1 MSSTPLADQFGI
13 DEETL
18 ALRRAFIGLEEADR
32 QTLQQLAP
40 WMEERAG
47 RIARAFYE
55 VQLAF
60 APTRELLKRLA
71 VRRSLTFE
79 ALRTELEEQQ
89 SCYLVNLFGAA
100 QGGWDLEWFEGRLRE
115 GVESERLDVPLKWS
129 IGGYPLL
136 YRITRTALWRSMFWR
151 PWLVLRAERALQR
164 VFNLDQQ
171 AITDAFLLSSFT
183 SMHFDLASVAVER
196 GADRTE
202 AFGEIKRSFA
212 GMTGAL
218 GDQARTMATAAE
230 QFNLIS
236 NEMNSRSD
244 LTMTQSQTI
253 AAAAHQLEA
262 SISEITRSATHAASI
277 SAASADGAEHVRV
290 AIGALSEASEEIGQV
305 VKIIT
310 SIASQTNLLSL
321 NASIE
326 AARAGEA
333 GKGFAVV
340 AKEVKELASQT
351 ASSTRDITGRVG
363 AIQSQVASIRGAVE
377 SIVETA
383 RQVKE
388 LQMTIAG
395 AVEEQSAAT
404 REISVQ
410 ISQLANMAT
419 RGSEQVQ
426 RTTAS
431 AEVLAE
437 RASELM
443 GLTAA
448 LTQTRTGGPPRKAR
462 RSASAVAH

>member
-1 MSSTPLADQFGI
+1 MSGTPLADQFGI
-13 DEETL
+13 DDENL
-18 ALRRAFIGLEEADR
+18 ALRRDFIGLEEGDR
-32 QTLQQLAP
+32 QALLALVP
-40 WMEERAG
+40 WAEERAAG
-47 RIARAFYE
+47 IARAFYE
-55 VQLAF
+55 RQLSSL
-60 APTRELLKRLA
+60 PMRERLKRM
-71 VRRSLTFE
+71 
-79 ALRTELEEQQ
+79 ALRRQQSLESLRAELEEQRASQ
-89 SCYLVNLFGAA
+89 LVTLFEGA
-100 QGGWDLEWFEGRLRE
+100 QTGWDLTWFEGRLRE
-115 GVESERLDVPLKWS
+115 AVDHERLDVPFKWTLGS
-129 IGGYPLL
+129 YPLL
-136 YRITRTALWRSMFWR
+136 YRLTRSTLWRSMFWR
-151 PWLVLRAERALQR
+151 PWLILRAERALMR

-171 AITDAFLLSSFT
+171 ALSDAFLLSSFT
-183 SMHFDLASVAVER
+183 SMNFDLSSIAVER
-196 GADRTE
+196 GFDRTD

-212 GMTGAL
+212 GVTGAL

-253 AAAAHQLEA
+253 AAAAHELEA
-262 SISEITRSATHAASI
+262 SISEITRSAAHAAAI
-277 SAASADGAEHVRV
+277 SAASADGAEQVRV
-290 AIGALSEASEEIGQV
+290 SIGTLSEASEEIGQV

-351 ASSTRDITGRVG
+351 ASSTRDITARVS

-426 RTTAS
+426 RTSAS

-437 RASELM
+437 RATELM

-448 LTQTRTGGPPRKAR
+448 LTQTRSGGPPRKAR
-462 RSASAVAH
+462 KAA